1 MYLLYICD
9 QKLKN
14 IDIISTFENLFS
26 ILYSILKFYL
36 RLFYQITAYDQ
47 PKLRTESVNCCKS
60 IRSCTKRCSNN
71 RPNTLYDQYFKYELY
86 NFVHY

>member
-14 IDIISTFENLFS
+14 NDIISIFENLFS

-36 RLFYQITAYDQ
+36 RLFYQITA
-47 PKLRTESVNCCKS
+47 
-60 IRSCTKRCSNN
+60 
-71 RPNTLYDQYFKYELY
+71 
-86 NFVHY
+86 